1 MVRKNIYL
9 ICAALFPL
17 TICSGII
24 YSILSLFIADLGA
37 SKTQIG
43 IVFTI
48 GSIGGAVAAPLFG
61 RTSDKIGSK
70 VILLVSMALFFIV
83 FLSYSLA
90 RNLIGMCIIQAIE
103 GIAWAAL
110 GVSGMYLVTDSVPT
124 EQKGEAIGLY
134 NMTWYL
140 GWIIGPGLGGFLS
153 DSIGFRRT
161 FILCSILIL
170 IGVLLTI
177 KALNLIKGEVNESN

>member
-1 MVRKNIYL
+1 MVRKNVYL

-17 TICSGII
+17 TVCSGII

-43 IVFTI
+43 VVFTI
-48 GSIGGAVAAPLFG
+48 GSIGGAAAAPLFG
-61 RTSDKIGSK
+61 KISSKVGSK
-70 VILLVSMALFFIV
+70 TILLASMILFFIV

-90 RNLIGMCIIQAIE
+90 KNLIGMCIIQAIE
-103 GIAWAAL
+103 GVAWAAL
-110 GVSGMYLVTDSVPT
+110 GVSGVSLITDFVPV

-134 NMTWYL
+134 NMTWYF

-153 DSIGFRRT
+153 DSIGFRQT

-170 IGVLLTI
+170 IGVLLTV
-177 KALNLIKGEVNESN
+177 KALNLIKGKVNESN

>member
-1 MVRKNIYL
+1 MPKRNVYW
-9 ICAALFPL
+9 ICISLFPL
-17 TICSGII
+17 TVCSGMI

-43 IVFTI
+43 VVFTI

-61 RTSDKIGSK
+61 KISDKIGSK
-70 VILLVSMALFFIV
+70 LILLISMSLFFIV

-90 RNLIGMCIIQAIE
+90 KTLIGMYIIQAIE

-110 GVSGMYLVTDSVPT
+110 GVSGVALITDSVPS
-124 EQKGEAIGLY
+124 EHKGEAIGIY
-134 NMTWYL
+134 NMTWYF

-153 DSIGFRRT
+153 DTIGFRQT
-161 FILCSILIL
+161 FILCAILIL
-170 IGVLLTI
+170 IGTMLTI
-177 KALNLIKGEVNESN
+177 RVLKIYKR